1 MRRTRTI
8 KFKKSKVNEKNYG
21 YGIGMNSGRCYSVVS
36 DGTIVGIINK
46 LCDKYNAEIK
56 QICLTDEI
64 KNIDELEDCFIKIK
78 AYKRDFMNI
87 VNDFSLYLL
96 KWISNIRY

>member
-21 YGIGMNSGRCYSVVS
+21 IGMDSGRCYSVVS
-36 DGTIVGIINK
+36 DGTIVGIIHK

-56 QICLTDEI
+56 QIYLTDET
-64 KNIDELEDCFIKIK
+64 KNLDELEDCFIKIK
-78 AYKRDFMNI
+78 AYKKDFMNV